1 MDPKILEKNTLLHKV
16 SQTAH
21 PEIKKGSTVLYAGS
35 SGMLTLNKNY
45 SNKNDFESIY
55 KQY

>member
-21 PEIKKGSTVLYAGS
+21 PEIKKGSIRPEYYMRGLPVC
-35 SGMLTLNKNY
+35 
-45 SNKNDFESIY
+45 
-55 KQY
+55 